1 MRGSLRVNYQAE
13 QLRATAQENSQDRIG
28 IGTQAATE
36 GLSYSDRLLIFE
48 ILATAPGTPESRT
61 KTSSHVVSEFF

>member
-1 MRGSLRVNYQAE
+1 MRASLRVNYQAE
-13 QLRATAQENSQDRIG
+13 QLRATAQEKGQDRIG

-36 GLSYSDRLLIFE
+36 GLSYSGRVLIFE
-48 ILATAPGTPESRT
+48 ILATAPSTPESRT